1 MEKKS
6 KKSKNIARI
15 IIIVIVLVIVCLLFL
30 VFNMFFSSS
39 SSKRLEGI
47 EKYELTNNEKNAVK
61 DKISELDNV
70 KSVDVYVISDKT
82 KILRIFIKLSEDI
95 DFKKLDEKC
104 NEAITLFSK
113 ENLSFYD
120 VEVFVESAN
129 KESEVYPQIGYKHK
143 TNEKLSW

>member
-6 KKSKNIARI
+6 KKSKSIARI
-15 IIIVIVLVIVCLLFL
+15 IILAIVLIIVCLLFL
-30 VFNMFFSSS
+30 VFNMLFSSS
-39 SSKRLEGI
+39 SSKRLDGI
-47 EKYELTNNEKNAVK
+47 ENYELTNNEKNAVK
-61 DKISELDNV
+61 DKISELENIE
-70 KSVDVYVISDKT
+70 SVDVYVLNDKT
-82 KILRIFIKLSEDI
+82 KILRIFVKLSDDI

-113 ENLSFYD
+113 ENLEFYD

>member
-1 MEKKS
+1 M
-6 KKSKNIARI
+6 
-15 IIIVIVLVIVCLLFL
+15 FL
-30 VFNMFFSSS
+30 SSS

-82 KILRIFIKLSEDI
+82 KILRIFIKLSEDV
-95 DFKKLDEKC
+95 DFEKLDEKC

-120 VEVFVESAN
+120 VEVFVESDN